1 MFSATKPV
9 SYLGQ
14 NLSFD
19 STLIFKVLVSECG
32 SRLVESR
39 STHDFPPQFI
49 HYFKKFQ
56 VFDICIYL
64 CHLPIDR
71 DSFNVNSVAIVMPFL
86 LLDYS
91 WFSVQVYSLLEIPLG
106 LLGGSVG

>member
-19 STLIFKVLVSECG
+19 STLIFKVFVSECG

-39 STHDFPPQFI
+39 STHDFLPQFI

-64 CHLPIDR
+64 CNNLPIDR
-71 DSFNVNSVAIVMPFL
+71 DSFNVNSIAIVMPFL

-106 LLGGSVG
+106 GSVG